1 MAQVSATH
9 RIDARRARAIAF
21 ILAARVA
28 VHSRLLLRRCVCVCR
43 GCRAALVCYVRVV
56 SAVNTQRCMTLADGA
71 FFVKLLSVVVGSA
84 AYPAGFT
91 TWAACDEGWVV
102 DHLPLL

>member
-1 MAQVSATH
+1 M
-9 RIDARRARAIAF
+9 
-21 ILAARVA
+21 
-28 VHSRLLLRRCVCVCR
+28 
-43 GCRAALVCYVRVV
+43 
-56 SAVNTQRCMTLADGA
+56 NTQRCMTLADGA

-91 TWAACDEGWVV
+91 TWAACDEGSVV